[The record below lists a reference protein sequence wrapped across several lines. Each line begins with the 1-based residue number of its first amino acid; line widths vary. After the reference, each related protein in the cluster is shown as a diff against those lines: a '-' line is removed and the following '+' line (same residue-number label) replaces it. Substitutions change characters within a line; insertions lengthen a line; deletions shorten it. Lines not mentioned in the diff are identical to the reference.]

1 MWVGSACV
9 RAFDSCEAST
19 ILKITNLARPGLGCA
34 HHPIL
39 SPYWGA
45 LSLAIGSNSC
55 HHSFGNMFTVAFS
68 FLIFPVK
75 APGPNNHRK
84 KYEVNFWGGLQDE
97 WRQDS
102 PRLQTTPFLQGWGDS
117 LGQQQANL
125 GVNWERRLWWAKK
138 LAITPKAHK
147 FTSSFEV
154 PFCHDFVSS
163 LVALFGWLLPLSLY
177 QFLLQRGPPTSWCKA
192 P

>member
-1 MWVGSACV
+1 MSRIACKIRDPYHATVRPCLRRLPARAGSGGKRMWVGSACV
-9 RAFDSCEAST
+9 RAFDSWEAST
-19 ILKITNLARPGLGCA
+19 NLKITNLARPGLGCA

-45 LSLAIGSNSC
+45 LSLAIGSNSW

-75 APGPNNHRK
+75 APNNHTT

-97 WRQDS
+97 WKQDS
-102 PRLQTTPFLQGWGDS
+102 PRLQTTPFLRGWGDS

-125 GVNWERRLWWAKK
+125 GVNWERRIWCVK
-138 LAITPKAHK
+138 
-147 FTSSFEV
+147 
-154 PFCHDFVSS
+154 D
-163 LVALFGWLLPLSLY
+163 WL
-177 QFLLQRGPPTSWCKA
+177 
-192 P
+192 